1 MQFFTEMEKD
11 NGIYLDDDVDS
22 SAPKEVIRTE
32 VNNLD
37 EGEVLNINNFLFNK
51 LEFDDRKKRRF
62 SSRKKEYREI
72 KNMLK
77 EIQRM

>member
-1 MQFFTEMEKD
+1 MEKD

-22 SAPKEVIRTE
+22 SAPNEVIRTE